1 MIKHIAFLITLLGI
15 CESTWA
21 NTEAFDYR
29 YEVFT
34 RSNPI
39 GAYARAEA
47 GYSIPFW
54 GKPDPAKPLYGL
66 IRPMAQFQTSGLINS
81 VHTRLEFYPISFLA
95 FYVGQTYMRRDINK
109 LDTLDCDGPIT
120 CKSSNIQR
128 KVWGLK
134 LAFAF
139 KNTFLLTR
147 ARWHT
152 TTIKNKESSSF
163 FDEQGTLIGSGS
175 RDTLFQSTTVLGQQ
189 LNKTQGIAL
198 LHKRNLMKNTRQ
210 DSSMTTLFY
219 RHLVKGPKR
228 ESTSYMVGPG
238 LFHTRQGTNHP
249 TLVAVIQWNPK
260 PGFTLF

>member
-1 MIKHIAFLITLLGI
+1 MKRTILIISTLIGI
-15 CESTWA
+15 CEAA
-21 NTEAFDYR
+21 NSKSEALDYR
-29 YEVFT
+29 YEAFA

-54 GKPDPAKPLYGL
+54 GKPDPTKPLYGF
-66 IRPMAQFQTSGLINS
+66 IRPMAQVQTSGLINS
-81 VHTRLEFYPISFLA
+81 VHTRLEFYPISFLG
-95 FYVGQTYMRRDINK
+95 FFVGKTYMRRDISK
-109 LDTLDCDGPIT
+109 LDTLDCDGPVT

-134 LAFAF
+134 AAFAF

-152 TTIKNKESSSF
+152 TSIKNKASTSF

-189 LNKTQGIAL
+189 VNESQGVAL
-198 LHKRNLMKNTRQ
+198 LYKRNFMKNTRQ

-219 RHLVKGPKR
+219 RHLIKGPNRK
-228 ESTSYMVGPG
+228 STSFMVGPG